1 MKARPIAWYATLF
14 TVARNSKT
22 RKPRANHNWSSA
34 STSWTGIVPN
44 LCKFLLHTYGFYAS
58 HVEQR
63 FVFPT
68 IVWQRA
74 IKMFHQMKRT
84 RQKKVQIGWIEFH
97 VSWRS
102 FLATFNTTRSRSKT
116 IVINVS
122 ASWSYFARS
131 PQHGFLKKM
140 DWSIY
145 KPTRVSD
152 CIQQDVSKRVLMVK
166 LVARPREVSKIWRWR
181 WR

>member
-34 STSWTGIVPN
+34 STSLSAIVPN
-44 LCKFLLHTYGFYAS
+44 LCKFLLHTYSFYAS

-63 FVFPT
+63 FVVPA

-74 IKMFHQMKRT
+74 LKIEMKRT
-84 RQKKVQIGWIEFH
+84 RQKKLQIGWIEFH

-122 ASWSYFARS
+122 ASWSHLARYGS
-131 PQHGFLKKM
+131 PRLFFIEKNGPINL
-140 DWSIY
+140 
-145 KPTRVSD
+145 
-152 CIQQDVSKRVLMVK
+152 
-166 LVARPREVSKIWRWR
+166 
-181 WR
+181 

>member
-22 RKPRANHNWSSA
+22 RKPRANHILDWCQYKLDCNRSEFMQISA
-34 STSWTGIVPN
+34 SYLW
-44 LCKFLLHTYGFYAS
+44 LFYAS

-63 FVFPT
+63 FVLPP

-74 IKMFHQMKRT
+74 IKIFHEMKTT

-122 ASWSYFARS
+122 ASWSFFARS
-131 PQHGFLKKM
+131 PQHGLKYRNGL
-140 DWSIY
+140 INLT
-145 KPTRVSD
+145 PTWL

>member
-1 MKARPIAWYATLF
+1 MRRYSPWREIQKRENRARIIFWID
-14 TVARNSKT
+14 
-22 RKPRANHNWSSA
+22 A
-34 STSWTGIVPN
+34 STSWTAIVPN

-63 FVFPT
+63 FVLPP

-74 IKMFHQMKRT
+74 IKIFHEMKTT

-122 ASWSYFARS
+122 ASWSFFARS
-131 PQHGFLKKM
+131 PQHGL
-140 DWSIY
+140 
-145 KPTRVSD
+145 
-152 CIQQDVSKRVLMVK
+152 IQKWTDQSNADLALHSAGRKQT
-166 LVARPREVSKIWRWR
+166 SSNG
-181 WR
+181 